1 MSVSK
6 TIYFLVILW
15 HWSSCLWFF
24 VNNSI
29 EDKDDYKWMNYNKL
43 DDEDLDRR
51 YFMSIYL
58 TMNIVTSVGYGD
70 MFGTTNTERI
80 TIMFIILV
88 GDALFAVA
96 FGMMAAL
103 ASGNESDFQKYMKEL
118 QSMREVLDT

>member
-1 MSVSK
+1 
-6 TIYFLVILW
+6 
-15 HWSSCLWFF
+15 
-24 VNNSI
+24 
-29 EDKDDYKWMNYNKL
+29 MNYNKL